1 MASSNEPP
9 WPDGFEDAGPLAG
22 AGSGPGRSGDG
33 RPVPAARQPPGRGTN
48 MSWPL
53 AARQGAIPV
62 PRVPASPCAHEPTND
77 APVADEAP
85 SRSPWR
91 TAQALADLAG
101 DPVVVGAATP
111 SAGSGSQ
118 GATAT
123 LGRPASTAPSGWGA
137 SPATAPTVRLAV
149 AAASPRARPAVST
162 TPPTARVAVPVT
174 PPTVRR
180 GLATT
185 SPTARVA
192 AGGADRTT
200 RVAVVTGDGA
210 ATLGAGTGLG
220 ARTGS
225 GAVTALGT
233 RTGGGEIA
241 LAARVER
248 WGVTFETSAA
258 DVTRELGAGRARGGR
273 TADAFRGGA
282 GTARSGPGP
291 AA

>member
-9 WPDGFEDAGPLAG
+9 WPDGFEDEGPLAG
-22 AGSGPGRSGDG
+22 AGVGPGRSGDD
-33 RPVPAARQPPGRGTN
+33 RPVPAARQPSGRGTN
-48 MSWPL
+48 VSWPL
-53 AARQGAIPV
+53 AARQGAIQV
-62 PRVPASPCAHEPTND
+62 RWIAASPCAHEPTSD

-91 TAQALADLAG
+91 TARAVAALAG
-101 DPVVVGAATP
+101 DPVVVGAARP

-123 LGRPASTAPSGWGA
+123 LGRPASTAPSGWVA
-137 SPATAPTVRLAV
+137 SPATAPTARLAV
-149 AAASPRARPAVST
+149 AAASPRARPAVLT
-162 TPPTARVAVPVT
+162 TPPTLWVAVPYTPAAVPLAGATAPPTAPVAVVFASSAMPRAPATTPPTTRVAVPVT
-174 PPTVRR
+174 PLTVRR

-200 RVAVVTGDGA
+200 RVAVVTGGGA

-220 ARTGS
+220 ARTGG

-233 RTGGGEIA
+233 RTGGEEIA

-248 WGVTFETSAA
+248 
-258 DVTRELGAGRARGGR
+258 
-273 TADAFRGGA
+273 
-282 GTARSGPGP
+282 
-291 AA
+291 